1 VPAPVG
7 APGGGR
13 GRGGMDVGGRS
24 GRGGR
29 GAGRGTLIEG
39 ALGMSAQDVAE
50 HPGAEVG
57 NRRRRSSSSSSSSS
71 SEEDVVDAST

>member
-1 VPAPVG
+1 
-7 APGGGR
+7 
-13 GRGGMDVGGRS
+13 
-24 GRGGR
+24 
-29 GAGRGTLIEG
+29 LIEG